1 MLFLKKLHKWL
12 SLLVGLQLLVW
23 LGTGLYFN
31 LMDHQKASGNQ
42 YKQTPVVAQV
52 DINRLVEPQL
62 VLSQSKQVVSLKQ
75 I

>member
-42 YKQTPVVAQV
+42 YKP
-52 DINRLVEPQL
+52 LL
-62 VLSQSKQVVSLKQ
+62 
-75 I
+75 